1 MGWPG
6 GLVEGARASHKV
18 YGAPPSTTLLEA
30 HTRVRDDTTSLA
42 ETENSWAEGEIHATY
57 IPGAELAR
65 RARLHAQ
72 NRSEPAL
79 VLAQSLLVLG
89 LREPP
94 HVPEVGDRRACP
106 RSRRA

>member
-42 ETENSWAEGEIHATY
+42 ETENSWAEGEIHGTDH
-57 IPGAELAR
+57 GAELAAIFAARGCTR
-65 RARLHAQ
+65 RIAASRPWCL
-72 NRSEPAL
+72 P
-79 VLAQSLLVLG
+79 QSLEDSNRQASSQATAAVTARIST
-89 LREPP
+89 LRF
-94 HVPEVGDRRACP
+94 
-106 RSRRA
+106 

>member
-42 ETENSWAEGEIHATY
+42 ETENSWAEEKFTEPTCQLIKENPAGRGTETS
-57 IPGAELAR
+57 AEV
-65 RARLHAQ
+65 
-72 NRSEPAL
+72 L
-79 VLAQSLLVLG
+79 VAHLYCTL
-89 LREPP
+89 
-94 HVPEVGDRRACP
+94 
-106 RSRRA
+106 